1 MEATQIDTT
10 EIIENEPQISLEI
23 KDEEVIDKSI
33 QSGKQKKP
41 RTEKQIEAFEKAR
54 KTRAENVKKR
64 AEDKKINTK
73 PVGRPKKVELVPP
86 VLEDQNQLHYSNNI
100 VESSE
105 EEEIVYKKKPK
116 SKPKKIVK
124 KKKKKVVYV
133 SESSSSE
140 EESSSSEEEEVIV
153 KQLTKPKKSKSVYYE
168 EEQQYSY
175 KPPSLTDFYRVM

>member
-1 MEATQIDTT
+1 MEAKQNDAQNQNDAT
-10 EIIENEPQISLEI
+10 EIIENEPKISLEI
-23 KDEEVIDKSI
+23 KDEEVDDKSI
-33 QSGKQKKP
+33 QSGKKKKP

-73 PVGRPKKVELVPP
+73 PVGRPKKVELDPP

-105 EEEIVYKKKPK
+105 EEEIVY
-116 SKPKKIVK
+116 